1 MTLVIKNLLTSLFIA
16 LQLDT
21 RHIDGILSGAD
32 FYSTLDLGRLEKA
45 LRQYLAENTQIDVGK
60 AEEAIK
66 KVLELIGFVSDP
78 QRLASELNYLIAK
91 THETIGDP
99 RD

>member
-1 MTLVIKNLLTSLFIA
+1 MTLVIKNLLTSLFVA

-21 RHIDGILSGAD
+21 RHLDGILAGAD
-32 FYSTLDLGRLEKA
+32 FYSTLDLGKLEQA
-45 LRQYLAENTQIDVGK
+45 LREYIAQNSNVSAVQMEV
-60 AEEAIK
+60 AIK
-66 KVLELIGFVSDP
+66 KVLELIAFVADP